1 MKIDS
6 VKSESDEKGKVLVTG
21 GAGYIGSVMVEILL
35 AEGYD
40 VTVLDRFFF
49 GRTLAQLEDNPRL
62 KLVKDDVRWI
72 DPAVFQGLDAV
83 IDLAALSNDPAGEL
97 DPEKTLSIN
106 HKGRA
111 GVARLA
117 REAGVR
123 RYILA
128 SSCSIYGFQEGI
140 LDETSPVN
148 PLTTYAQANY
158 LAEQDVLPLATDD
171 FCVTVLRQ
179 ATVYGSSRRMRFD
192 LAINGMTLGLSKH
205 GKIPI
210 LRDGSQWRPMVHV
223 KDTSRAF
230 LRVLDTDPSQIS
242 GQIFNVGSDDQNFQI
257 LPLARR
263 VAEATDLPFEYEW
276 YGDPDHRSY
285 QVSFKKIT
293 ETLGYGTLYTPED
306 AASEIYNALQQGTLD
321 DGPITKTVD
330 WYRQLQY
337 WHETLQNI
345 VLNDTVL

>member
-1 MKIDS
+1 VNSKRI
-6 VKSESDEKGKVLVTG
+6 EKGKVLVTG
-21 GAGYIGSVMVEILL
+21 GAGYIGSVMVEMLL
-35 AEGYD
+35 QKGYD

-49 GRTLAQLEDNPRL
+49 GHTLATLENNPRL
-62 KLVKDDVRWI
+62 RLVKDDVRWM
-72 DPAVFQGLDAV
+72 DPAVLEGIDAV

-117 REAGVR
+117 REAGVT

-158 LAEQDVLPLATDD
+158 LAEQDVLPLASDD

-179 ATVYGSSRRMRFD
+179 ATVYGPSQRMRFD
-192 LAINGMTLGLSKH
+192 LAINGMTLGLFKH

-230 LRVLDTDPSQIS
+230 LWVLGSDPGQINS
-242 GQIFNVGSDDQNFQI
+242 QIFNVGSDDQNFQI

-285 QVSFKKIT
+285 QVSFQKIT
-293 ETLGYGTLYTPED
+293 DTLDYSTLYTPED
-306 AASEIYNALQQGTLD
+306 AAYEIYNALQQGTLD
-321 DGPITKTVD
+321 DGPITRTVD

-337 WHETLQNI
+337 WHETLRDI
-345 VLNDTVL
+345 VINDTVL